1 MAFRAVIATSLAAL
15 AIASPVDKK
24 IKKRQ
29 IPIGTIIN
37 SCTVP
42 GQIALTFDDGPYI
55 YTANV
60 LSQLAAAGHKATF
73 FMNGQNYDSIYNY
86 EPQLQQMIA
95 DGHQIGHHT
104 YVQRASLQPLL
115 IGPAGIIPI

>member
-15 AIASPVDKK
+15 AIASPVEKK
-24 IKKRQ
+24 MKKRT
-29 IPIGTIIN
+29 IPVGSIITT
-37 SCTVP
+37 CTQP

-60 LSQLAAAGHKATF
+60 LQQLDAAGHKATF

-95 DGHQIGHHT
+95 EGHQIGAHT
-104 YVQRASLQPLL
+104 
-115 IGPAGIIPI
+115 